1 MRLLFTEELIH
12 ERKEEGT
19 EIKTQRKSELQI
31 GGGGGGQVKLLCYVL
46 D

>member
-31 GGGGGGQVKLLCYVL
+31 WGQAKLLCYVL